1 MAHLMAVAALVLD
14 DGGTED
20 EAIAALLHDAPE
32 DHGGDIVLED
42 IRERFGDAVADIVRD
57 CSDPLDGAVNGDWR
71 DLKARHI
78 AQLEDGQPAVRRVA
92 LAEKLD
98 NARNMVR
105 MHREIGAAMWSRMGV
120 EADDLL
126 WYYRAAAELFER
138 EHPGAHAAELG
149 LLISELEAAPSVSD
163 GETSPS

>member
-1 MAHLMAVAALVLD
+1 MPILTRRFDDAFAYAHQVHERQVRKGSGVPYLGHLLGVSSLVLD

-57 CSDPLDGAVNGDWR
+57 CSDPFDGAVNGDWR

-78 AQLEDGQPAVRRVA
+78 AQLEDGQPAVR
-92 LAEKLD
+92 
-98 NARNMVR
+98 
-105 MHREIGAAMWSRMGV
+105 
-120 EADDLL
+120 
-126 WYYRAAAELFER
+126 
-138 EHPGAHAAELG
+138 
-149 LLISELEAAPSVSD
+149 
-163 GETSPS
+163 